1 MAFQDWLTDVCEIQ
15 KPIWTEDGAGGRTL
29 GDWESIVRVSCRVAT
44 MSSRARRTYDRPGT
58 ETLLTVE
65 CDDLIPTTEGQATIL
80 SLLNEPEKER
90 YRILY
95 DNRRT
100 FEILGFGQLSQG
112 VADGPAGRRVFIDV
126 METPEIV
133 GIIDKAG

>member
-1 MAFQDWLTDVCEIQ
+1 MSHQDWYKDVCEIQ
-15 KPIWTEDGAGGRTL
+15 KPITTSDGAGGRTL
-29 GDWESIVRVSCRVAT
+29 DDWQTIVRVSCRIAT

-65 CDDLIPTTEGQATIL
+65 CSNAIPNTEGQTTMLA
-80 SLLNEPEKER
+80 LLNEPKKER

-95 DNRRT
+95 DNQRT
-100 FEILGFGQLSQG
+100 LEILGFGLLSQG
-112 VADGPAGRRVFIDV
+112 VSDGPAGSRMAIDTA
-126 METPEIV
+126 ETPEIV

>member
-15 KPIWTEDGAGGRTL
+15 KPVWTDDGAGGRTL
-29 GDWESIVRVSCRVAT
+29 DDWQTIVRVSCRVAT

-65 CDDLIPTTEGQATIL
+65 CDNAIPNTEGASTIL
-80 SLLNEPEKER
+80 GLLNEPEKVR
-90 YRILY
+90 YRLFY

-100 FEILGFGQLSQG
+100 FEILGFGQLTQG
-112 VADGPAGRRVFIDV
+112 VADGPAGSRMFIDIV
-126 METPEIV
+126 ETPEIV